1 MIANMSSGLKIA
13 RLFGID
19 IRINWSWI
27 VIFVLVTWDLAVGV
41 FPLLHPDWN
50 FALRWGLGLAAS
62 LLFFGSVLAHELA
75 HSLVAKS
82 RGLNVSE
89 ITLFLFGGVSN
100 LEEEP
105 PTAET
110 EFLMAVVGPL
120 TSIVL
125 GFLFIGLAGASAGTF
140 ASLTGNLE
148 SLARLGP
155 LATLFVWLGP
165 INIILGLFNLLPGF
179 PLDGGRVFRSF
190 LWAITGNLQQA
201 TKYASW
207 VGQGFGWLFIF
218 MGVSMVFGVN
228 FPFFG
233 TGIFSGLWLAFIGW
247 FLIEIAREGYEQVM
261 IEDVL
266 KNTTVAVMMKT
277 DIPSVGPE
285 TTVETLVHE
294 HILGTEQRAW
304 PVVTNQHLAGLVCL
318 DDVRKIS
325 KDDWPR
331 VTVNEIMTPLSQLR
345 TVSPQKKASEAL
357 KIIASEDINQLP
369 VLDQGKFLGLISRR
383 DILLWLQVHSKDQ
396 QELREPK
403 E

>member
-148 SLARLGP
+148 SLAGLGP